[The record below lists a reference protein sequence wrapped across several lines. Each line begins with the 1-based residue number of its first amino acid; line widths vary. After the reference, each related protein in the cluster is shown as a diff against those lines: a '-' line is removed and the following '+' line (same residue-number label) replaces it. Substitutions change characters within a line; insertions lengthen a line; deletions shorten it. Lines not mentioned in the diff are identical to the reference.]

1 MAESD
6 FVPAFTQQAF
16 EKAVEKA
23 LAYIRAGDIMQ
34 VVLSQRLAV
43 PYAAAPLDLYRAL
56 RTLNPSPY
64 MYFMDL
70 KDFHIVGSSP
80 EILVR
85 LEDGQVTVR
94 PIAGTRP
101 RGETEAEDKALEQEL
116 LADPKERAGI
126 LC

>member
-1 MAESD
+1 MAEGD

-56 RTLNPSPY
+56 RTLNPRRTCISW
-64 MYFMDL
+64 
-70 KDFHIVGSSP
+70 
-80 EILVR
+80 
-85 LEDGQVTVR
+85 T
-94 PIAGTRP
+94 
-101 RGETEAEDKALEQEL
+101 
-116 LADPKERAGI
+116 
-126 LC
+126 